1 MVQTTI
7 ERKRNISPYAVR
19 RGVQKED
26 EYYYHS
32 TSFYDIN
39 ERAKEKEMSL

>member
-1 MVQTTI
+1 MQFGGGY
-7 ERKRNISPYAVR
+7 KR
-19 RGVQKED
+19 ED

-39 ERAKEKEMSL
+39 ERAQEKETSL